1 MLTQNPYDQIKFIR
15 DVIKDRADKSQ
26 PTFFSVELE
35 SFNHITPL
43 VEKESGALF
52 YDTLI
57 QYLTRYDVAAIIIKL
72 YHGKSHNIKEP
83 FQVFHIAL
91 KKSPNVS
98 LSGIE
103 KKDEALT
110 VHSEQNISPEKHFQT
125 LAENNFNLLRLQ
137 YENAVLKKKNK
148 KRKNYIKELEAEIEN
163 LGKEKEKSFGNVALG
178 SVASNALEN
187 FTKSNFGIALLKNV
201 FGAKDEAIK
210 GLLGTDKPDPAQVEG
225 PSSKATIIKEEPK
238 ELTPNEKARAQIL
251 SSLTDFLQSA
261 DDGTLRMYYEIMQ
274 LIGADLPLLQ
284 AVYLQIK
291 KHRETTSK
299 PQAEKPVANGNEG
312 IGPEEEETEESEESE
327 EPNNDT
333 S

>member
-1 MLTQNPYDQIKFIR
+1 MLTQNPYEQIKFIR

-35 SFNHITPL
+35 SFNNVTPL
-43 VEKESGALF
+43 VEKEPGSMF

-83 FQVFHIAL
+83 FQTFRIVL

-103 KKDEALT
+103 KKDDSLALHQEAI
-110 VHSEQNISPEKHFQT
+110 ISPEKHFQT

-137 YENAVLKKKNK
+137 YENDVLKKKNK
-148 KRKNYIKELEAEIEN
+148 KRKNYIIELEATISKME
-163 LGKEKEKSFGNVALG
+163 KEKEKSLGNVALG

-187 FTKSNFGIALLKNV
+187 FAKSNFGIALLKNV

-210 GLLGTDKPDPAQVEG
+210 GLLGTYQTRPAQEEA
-225 PSSKATIIKEEPK
+225 PTSKASIIKEEPK
-238 ELTPNEKARAQIL
+238 PETENEKTRRQIIEAIA
-251 SSLTDFLQSA
+251 DFLPKT
-261 DDGTLRMYYEIMQ
+261 DDGTLRLYYELIR
-274 LIGADLPLLQ
+274 LIGTDIKLLQ
-284 AVYLQIK
+284 RVYLTVK
-291 KHRETTSK
+291 KQREDEAAALKNGTAKENTE
-299 PQAEKPVANGNEG
+299 AE
-312 IGPEEEETEESEESE
+312 EEDPEETEEE
-327 EPNNDT
+327 NNDT